1 MFRILNLAE
10 GEDVNV
16 MERRQVVGIVCAV
29 IVGLFGWILFGEVA
43 GLVGAAAGYFFG
55 AQILQRFIKF

>member
-1 MFRILNLAE
+1 
-10 GEDVNV
+10 
-16 MERRQVVGIVCAV
+16 MEPRQVVRIVCAV
-29 IVGLFGWILFGEVA
+29 IVGLFGWISFGEVA